1 MTERLQKSIIHPC
14 IIKTHKRREGVK
26 PFFRVRQLSS
36 FTHYLLFRYCWAV
49 RCLSSPLITEDLIN
63 VYAVVENGGKQYRVT
78 PGQLLTVDYISGDV
92 NSEVR
97 LERVLMLSGETDVKI
112 GTPIVSGASVRATIA
127 EQTKGEKLYVFKFKS
142 KKRYRN
148 LRGHRSLLTV
158 LKIEEIVQG

>member
-1 MTERLQKSIIHPC
+1 M
-14 IIKTHKRREGVK
+14 
-26 PFFRVRQLSS
+26 
-36 FTHYLLFRYCWAV
+36 
-49 RCLSSPLITEDLIN
+49 
-63 VYAVVENGGKQYRVT
+63 YAVVENGGKQYRVT

-97 LERVLMLSGETDVKI
+97 LNVLMLSGETDVKI